1 MVEDNGLAARQKLP
15 PRVLPWLQTLRGW
28 ESMEPPPRP
37 PRWRRLSATVISVAA
52 TVVLLS
58 LGMVGWDREHGPVD
72 TASAVP
78 SVPGTGERTTVAVRV
93 TPDTLTSSCVP
104 NAMAAA
110 GVFVTVR
117 PIGQPAEVTYRVTYG
132 DGASETV
139 TRSLAT
145 GEASFVD
152 ERRHAWAADVRR
164 AYRVTVEVLAPAP
177 AGAAEGLVT
186 IRC

>member
-37 PRWRRLSATVISVAA
+37 PRWRRLSATVIAVAA
-52 TVVLLS
+52 TIVLLS
-58 LGMVGWDREHGPVD
+58 LGMVGWDSEHGPLD

-78 SVPGTGERTTVAVRV
+78 SVAGTGEHTTVAVRV
-93 TPDTLTSSCVP
+93 APEMVVASCVP
-104 NAMAAA
+104 GASVAA

-117 PIGQPAEVTYRVTYG
+117 PVGQPAEITYRVTYG
-132 DGASETV
+132 DGGSETV
-139 TRSLAT
+139 TRRLAA
-145 GEASFVD
+145 GEVSFVD
-152 ERRHAWAADVRR
+152 ERRHTWAADARR

-177 AGAAEGLVT
+177 AGAAEGLIT